1 MLDKTIN
8 SALLSLR
15 AQIIRDR
22 LDGLAHVNALLAQ
35 RGVDPSA
42 QLVRAKRRPDAARR
56 GMMRVVVLD
65 ALRDGPKCY
74 AEIVALVAAKRQEI
88 TPEQA
93 YQRAGQALA
102 KLKMCGTVARDGN
115 LWRLAQ

>member
-1 MLDKTIN
+1 MLDKTIIN
-8 SALLSLR
+8 VLLHLR

-22 LDGLAHVNALLAQ
+22 LDGLGHVNALLVQ

-42 QLVRAKRRPDAARR
+42 QLVRAKRRPDSARW

-65 ALRDGPKCY
+65 ALLDGPKCN
-74 AEIVALVAAKRQEI
+74 AEIVALVAERRPEI
-88 TPEQA
+88 TPEAA

-102 KLKMCGTVARDGN
+102 KLKRCGTVARDGK
-115 LWRLAQ
+115 LWTLAQ

>member
-8 SALLSLR
+8 SALLAFR
-15 AQIIRDR
+15 AQIIRGN
-22 LDGLAHVNALLAQ
+22 LDGLDHVEALLVQ
-35 RGVDPSA
+35 RGIDPSA

-56 GMMRVVVLD
+56 GMMRIVVLD

-74 AEIVALVAAKRQEI
+74 GEIVALVAAKRPEI
-88 TPEQA
+88 TRDAA
-93 YQRAGQALA
+93 YRRAGQALA
-102 KLKMCGTVARDGN
+102 KLTRCRAVARDGR

>member
-1 MLDKTIN
+1 MLTRF
-8 SALLSLR
+8 L
-15 AQIIRDR
+15 
-22 LDGLAHVNALLAQ
+22 VQ
-35 RGVDPSA
+35 RGIDPSA

-74 AEIVALVAAKRQEI
+74 AEIVAQVAAKRPEI
-88 TPEQA
+88 TPGAA

-102 KLKMCGTVARDGN
+102 KLKMCGTVARDGK